1 MQPIES
7 MSFEDALRELEAI
20 VRRLEEGKTNLEDA
34 MEAYERGAALR
45 AHCEKKLKDAR
56 LRVEQAARQSDGNLV
71 RVVDAVGA
79 DVAVGPIELDQVQVG
94 KPGVEQRQ
102 LALVAERRV

>member
-20 VRRLEEGKTNLEDA
+20 VRRLEEGKTNLEEA
-34 MEAYERGAALR
+34 MGAYERGAALR

-56 LRVEQAARQSDGNLV
+56 LRVEQIV
-71 RVVDAVGA
+71 VGA
-79 DVAVGPIELDQVQVG
+79 DGAITTQKSEINDQ
-94 KPGVEQRQ
+94 
-102 LALVAERRV
+102 